1 MKSRELELASFYLFF
16 DIVILNIA
24 ILGMAWYETGHLLRN
39 TPEISLYLLKG
50 NLSALITFFIVPKKS
65 SYLSDSFSKRVKLNT
80 KRFIIFVLISLLS
93 SLLVVKTYSYS
104 YQFFFQY
111 ALLFFIGELMFHWLL
126 YRYVRYKRSR
136 GINTNHALII
146 GINPTSCI
154 LRKAIESDLLMGYKF
169 VGFLDDAQTDYPE
182 WIGYPDDLE
191 SILNKQNI
199 EIIFVTISTVFCSE
213 SKLAE
218 YLRVCNTTGVHLRLI
233 FENSRWFHSNYNL
246 ETYDRLEII
255 NPQKVPMDDSW
266 ARISKRLFDIAFSL
280 LVILLIFSW
289 LFPIVALLIKLN
301 SKGPVFFIQKRTGI
315 NNRIFNC
322 FKFRSMY
329 VNGLSDSKQATKGDS
344 RITPIGRF
352 MRKTNIDELPQ
363 FFNVLRGDMSVVGP
377 RPHMLKH
384 TDEFSELIKFYLVRH
399 YVRPGITGWAQV
411 NGYRGI
417 TDERWK
423 LEKRVEYDMKYVENW
438 SLWWD
443 IKIIIMTIFD
453 KRIYYNAG

>member
-16 DIVILNIA
+16 DIIILNIA
-24 ILGMAWYETGHLLRN
+24 ILFMAWYETGHLLRSF
-39 TPEISLYLLKG
+39 PEISLYLLKG

-65 SYLSDSFSKRVKLNT
+65 SYLSDSYLKRVKLNT
-80 KRFIIFVLISLLS
+80 KRFIIFVLVSLLTS
-93 SLLVVKTYSYS
+93 TLVVNTYSYS
-104 YQFFFQY
+104 YPFFFQY
-111 ALLFFIGELMFHWLL
+111 ALLFFAGELIFHWMLFK
-126 YRYVRYKRSR
+126 YVRYKRTR
-136 GINTNHALII
+136 GINTNHAIII

-154 LRKAIESDLLMGYKF
+154 LRKAIESDLLMGFKF
-169 VGFLDDAQTDYPE
+169 VGFLDDTQTDYSE

-191 SILNKQNI
+191 TILNKHNV

-218 YLRVCNTTGVHLRLI
+218 YLRICNTTGVHLRLI

-266 ARISKRLFDIAFSL
+266 ARISKRIFDIVFSS
-280 LVILLIFSW
+280 LVILFIFSW
-289 LFPIVALLIKLN
+289 LFPIIALLIKLN

-322 FKFRSMY
+322 IKFRSMY
-329 VNGLSDSKQATKGDS
+329 ENEQSDQKQATKGDA
-344 RITPIGRF
+344 RITPVGRF

-384 TDEFSELIKFYLVRH
+384 TDEFSELIRFYLVRH